1 MVSWAVTEVPVGSP
15 LLTVV
20 VVAGGMTL
28 IIWKEE
34 QSAMREVGPGR
45 VGFAGLVPV
54 IARRQL
60 SCRSSRVSKCDVLRV
75 SGLKGVLRHCSV
87 DQTAQRR

>member
-1 MVSWAVTEVPVGSP
+1 MVSWAVTEVPVGWP

-34 QSAMREVGPGR
+34 QSDVREAGPGR

-54 IARRQL
+54 MARRQL
-60 SCRSSRVSKCDVLRV
+60 SCRSSRRISKGDLLRV
-75 SGLKGVLRHCSV
+75 SGLKGGLRHCSV
-87 DQTAQRR
+87 D